1 MRLIAGLLSSLLC
14 AEVAHSFISRI
25 AARGTAVR
33 LGAGN
38 ADLFGGGEV
47 KGGSRTPQ
55 VTTASVGPAR
65 YADEAARLRQ
75 EAAEMEMALREEARS
90 KGVPEEMINKLI
102 PLRGP
107 KGVAPAAASDAATA
121 AAADPVQVA
130 AAAAAAIA
138 LATPRTPAEL
148 RAELGYF
155 PTGDAVRFTQQ
166 LDRLK
171 AKGIIRGWNSKAQP
185 MRGDFSVTQ
194 TTFKMKTGLEP
205 QQLKLDSA
213 GFDYAKVLGLA
224 VAGATVCA
232 LASNQVGGQAG
243 FLLGYASAL
252 FPVLLIGVGSI
263 APGLI
268 ADVLNKVTFATDS
281 AAKSQHVSA
290 CAGKFF
296 VGYIMGLPLS
306 SFSPNSGSGNTCE
319 FFQLRPEVVSGAE
332 DEGSSGGGAG
342 QKMFAKAEYSQF
354 DIARSSAASIAGCV
368 AECFVH
374 KEASGR
380 STPADVAVLYDVM
393 NAVMPA
399 LAPEKQQDHIRWSAV
414 TAWDILEKNKSAYEA
429 LSLAFAEGQSLEE
442 CVAVIESNLAR

>member
-1 MRLIAGLLSSLLC
+1 MSAMRVALCLVLICADVAQGL
-14 AEVAHSFISRI
+14 VARS
-25 AARGTAVR
+25 AARGTLR
-33 LGAGN
+33 RSIHLGAGN
-38 ADLFGGGEV
+38 ADLFGGDGV
-47 KGGSRTPQ
+47 KTADENRTPQ
-55 VTTASVGPAR
+55 VSSASVGPQR

-75 EAAEMEMALREEARS
+75 EAAEMEMALREEARG

-102 PLRGP
+102 PLRAP
-107 KGVAPAAASDAATA
+107 KGVAPAAATD
-121 AAADPVQVA
+121 ADPVQVA
-130 AAAAAAIA
+130 AAAAA
-138 LATPRTPAEL
+138 LAAPPKTLAEL
-148 RAELGYF
+148 RAELGFF

-171 AKGIIRGWNSKAQP
+171 SKGIIRGWNSKTQP
-185 MRGDFSVTQ
+185 VRGDFSVTQ

-213 GFDYAKVLGLA
+213 GFNYVNVLGVA

-281 AAKSQHVSA
+281 AAKAQHVSA
-290 CAGKFF
+290 NAGKFL

-306 SFSPNSGSGNTCE
+306 VFSPNSGSGNTCE
-319 FFQLRPEVVSGAE
+319 FFQLRPEVVNGAE
-332 DEGSSGGGAG
+332 DEGSGGAAK
-342 QKMFAKAEYSQF
+342 KMFAKAEYSQF

-368 AECFVH
+368 AECFAH

-393 NAVMPA
+393 NAVSPA
-399 LAPEKQQDHIRWSAV
+399 LAPEKQQDHIRWSAI
-414 TAWDILEKNKSAYEA
+414 TAWSILETNKAAFEA